1 MNLFPE
7 EILMSANILSGKT
20 MSEELRAEIA
30 SRVSALKARGLTPG
44 LAVILVG
51 NDPASEIYVRNKGNG
66 CTEVGMY
73 SRTINMPA
81 ETTQEELE
89 SAIDALNNDPA
100 IHGILV
106 QLPLPK
112 HLDEN
117 AALAKIL
124 PEKDVDGF
132 HLINAGHM
140 LTGTEGVVAC
150 TPRGALHM
158 IKSTGVNLSGKEAVV
173 IGRSNIVGKPMAMLL
188 LKENCTVT
196 ICHSRTQN
204 LADHTRRADILV
216 AAVGKAGFV
225 TADMVKPGA
234 IVIDVGINRVDG
246 KVKGDVDFDAV
257 KEVAGWITPVPG
269 GVGKMTITML
279 LMNTVEAAE
288 RMLK

>member
-1 MNLFPE
+1 MTA
-7 EILMSANILSGKT
+7 EILDGKK
-20 MSEELRAEIA
+20 MSEGLRKEIA
-30 SRVSALKARGLTPG
+30 ERVARLREQGVVPG
-44 LAVILVG
+44 LAVILAG

-66 CTEVGMY
+66 CAETGMY
-73 SRTINMPA
+73 SRTVKLPE

-89 SAIDALNNDPA
+89 AAIDELNEDDA

-112 HLDEN
+112 HLDEQS
-117 AALAKIL
+117 ALARIK

-140 LTGTEGVVAC
+140 LTGTKGVVAC

-158 IKSTGVNLSGKEAVV
+158 IKSTGIDLNGLEAVV

-188 LKENCTVT
+188 LRENCTVT
-196 ICHSRTQN
+196 ICHSRTKN
-204 LADHTRRADILV
+204 LAEHTRRADILV
-216 AAVGKAGFV
+216 AAVGRAGFV

-234 IVIDVGINRVDG
+234 VVIDVGINRVDG
-246 KVKGDVDFDAV
+246 KVRGDVDFDRV
-257 KEVAGWITPVPG
+257 REVAGWITPVPG

-288 RMLK
+288 RTLQK

>member
-1 MNLFPE
+1 
-7 EILMSANILSGKT
+7 MSAELLSGKT
-20 MSEELRAEIA
+20 MSESLRKEIA
-30 SRVSALKARGLTPG
+30 SRVSALKAKGLTPG

-89 SAIDALNNDPA
+89 TAIDALNNDPA

-132 HLINAGHM
+132 HLINAG
-140 LTGTEGVVAC
+140 
-150 TPRGALHM
+150 RGALHM

-288 RMLK
+288 RTLIAR

>member
-1 MNLFPE
+1 MTAQILDGK
-7 EILMSANILSGKT
+7 LMSEKLRENISHRV
-20 MSEELRAEIA
+20 ELLRE
-30 SRVSALKARGLTPG
+30 KGLIPG

-66 CTEVGMY
+66 CRETGMY
-73 SRTINMPA
+73 SETIKLEA
-81 ETTQEELE
+81 ETSQEKLE
-89 SAIDALNNDPA
+89 NEIERLNKDDR

-132 HLINAGHM
+132 HLLNAGHM
-140 LTGTEGVVAC
+140 MTGTDGVIAC
-150 TPRGALHM
+150 TPKGALYM
-158 IKSTGVNLSGKEAVV
+158 IKSTGIDLNGKEAVV

-188 LKENCTVT
+188 LRENCTVT
-196 ICHSRTQN
+196 ICHSKTKE
-204 LADHTRRADILV
+204 LAEHTKRADILV

-225 TADMVKPGA
+225 TAEMVKSGA
-234 IVIDVGINRVDG
+234 IVIDVGINRVNG
-246 KVKGDVDFDAV
+246 KVRGDVDFESV
-257 KEVAGWITPVPG
+257 KDIAGWITPVPG

-279 LMNTVEAAE
+279 LENTLEAAE
-288 RMLK
+288 RKAASV

>member
-1 MNLFPE
+1 
-7 EILMSANILSGKT
+7 MSANILSGKT

-30 SRVSALKARGLTPG
+30 SRVSSLKEKGVTPG

-112 HLDEN
+112 HLDEQ

-204 LADHTRRADILV
+204 LAEHTRRADILV

-246 KVKGDVDFDAV
+246 KVKGDVDYDAV

>member
-1 MNLFPE
+1 MAAK
-7 EILMSANILSGKT
+7 ILDGKVLS
-20 MSEELRAEIA
+20 AEIREEV
-30 SRVSALKARGLTPG
+30 SRRVEALKQRGVTPG

-51 NDPASEIYVRNKGNG
+51 DDPASEIYVRNKGKG
-66 CTEVGMY
+66 CEETGML
-73 SRTINMPA
+73 SRTVKMDA
-81 ETTQEELE
+81 SVTQEALE
-89 SAIDALNNDPA
+89 AEIDRLNADPA

-106 QLPLPK
+106 QLPLPR
-112 HLDEN
+112 HLDEQ

-132 HLINAGHM
+132 HLINAGRLM
-140 LTGTEGVVAC
+140 TGSEGVIPC
-150 TPRGALHM
+150 TPKGALYM
-158 IKSTGVNLSGKEAVV
+158 IRSTGEELSGKEAVV

-188 LKENCTVT
+188 MRENCTVT
-196 ICHSRTQN
+196 VCHSRTKN
-204 LADHTRRADILV
+204 LAEHTRRADILV

>member
-1 MNLFPE
+1 MAA
-7 EILMSANILSGKT
+7 EILDGKM
-20 MSEELRAEIA
+20 MSEGLRKEIA
-30 SRVSALKARGLTPG
+30 ERVARLREQGVVPG
-44 LAVILVG
+44 LAVILAG

-66 CTEVGMY
+66 CAETGMY
-73 SRTINMPA
+73 SRTVKLPE

-89 SAIDALNNDPA
+89 AAIDELNEDDA

-112 HLDEN
+112 HLDEQS
-117 AALAKIL
+117 ALARIK

-140 LTGTEGVVAC
+140 LTGTKGVVAC

-158 IKSTGVNLSGKEAVV
+158 IKSTGIDLNGLEAVV

-188 LKENCTVT
+188 LRENCTVT
-196 ICHSRTQN
+196 ICHSRTKN
-204 LADHTRRADILV
+204 LAEHTRRADILV
-216 AAVGKAGFV
+216 AAVGRAGFV

-234 IVIDVGINRVDG
+234 VVIDVGINRVDG
-246 KVKGDVDFDAV
+246 KVRGDVDFDRV
-257 KEVAGWITPVPG
+257 REVAGWITPVPG

-288 RMLK
+288 RTLQK

>member
-1 MNLFPE
+1 MAA
-7 EILMSANILSGKT
+7 EILDGKK
-20 MSEELRAEIA
+20 MSEGLRKEIA
-30 SRVSALKARGLTPG
+30 ERVARLREQGVVPG
-44 LAVILVG
+44 LAVILAG

-66 CTEVGMY
+66 CAETGMY
-73 SRTINMPA
+73 SRTVKLPE

-89 SAIDALNNDPA
+89 AAIDELNEDDA

-112 HLDEN
+112 HLDEQS
-117 AALAKIL
+117 ALARIK

-140 LTGTEGVVAC
+140 LTGTKGVVAC

-158 IKSTGVNLSGKEAVV
+158 IKSTGIDLNGLEAVV

-188 LKENCTVT
+188 LRENCTVT
-196 ICHSRTQN
+196 ICHSRTKN
-204 LADHTRRADILV
+204 LAEHTRRADILV
-216 AAVGKAGFV
+216 AAVGRAGFV

-234 IVIDVGINRVDG
+234 VVIDVGINRVDG
-246 KVKGDVDFDAV
+246 KVRGDVDFDRV
-257 KEVAGWITPVPG
+257 REVAGWITPVPG

-288 RMLK
+288 RTLQK

>member
-1 MNLFPE
+1 
-7 EILMSANILSGKT
+7 MSAQILDGKV
-20 MSEELRAEIA
+20 MSDELRAEIA
-30 SRVSALKARGLTPG
+30 KRVAGLKKRGVMPG

-51 NDPASEIYVRNKGNG
+51 NDPASEIYVRNKGKG
-66 CTEVGMY
+66 CEETGIY
-73 SRTINMPA
+73 SRTIHLP
-81 ETTQEELE
+81 EDTTQEELE
-89 SAIDALNNDPA
+89 SEIGKLNADPA

-112 HLDEN
+112 HLDEQ

-140 LTGTEGVVAC
+140 MTGTEGVIAC

-158 IKSTGVNLSGKEAVV
+158 IKSTGIDLNGKEAVV

-188 LKENCTVT
+188 LRENCTVT
-196 ICHSRTQN
+196 ICHSRTKD
-204 LADHTRRADILV
+204 LAEHTRRADILV

-234 IVIDVGINRVDG
+234 VVIDVGINRVDG
-246 KVKGDVDFDAV
+246 KVCGDVDFEPV
-257 KEVAGWITPVPG
+257 KEKASWITPVPG

-279 LMNTVEAAE
+279 LDNTVEAAE
-288 RMLK
+288 RTLNRDR

>member
-1 MNLFPE
+1 MAA
-7 EILMSANILSGKT
+7 EILDGKK
-20 MSEELRAEIA
+20 MSESLRKEIA
-30 SRVSALKARGLTPG
+30 ERVGRLKEQGVTPG

-66 CTEVGMY
+66 CAETGMY
-73 SRTINMPA
+73 SRTIQMPE
-81 ETTQEELE
+81 ETSQEQLE
-89 SAIDALNNDPA
+89 AAIDALNNDPA

-112 HLDEN
+112 HLDEQ
-117 AALAKIL
+117 AALKKIL

-140 LTGTEGVVAC
+140 LTGTEGVIAC
-150 TPRGALHM
+150 TPRGALYM
-158 IKSTGVNLSGKEAVV
+158 IKNTGLDLNGKEAVV

-188 LKENCTVT
+188 LRENCTVT
-196 ICHSRTQN
+196 ICHSRTKN
-204 LADHTRRADILV
+204 LAEHTRRADILV

-234 IVIDVGINRVDG
+234 VVIDVGINRVDG

-279 LMNTVEAAE
+279 LANTVEAAE
-288 RMLK
+288 RTLA

>member
-1 MNLFPE
+1 
-7 EILMSANILSGKT
+7 MSAELLSGKT
-20 MSEELRAEIA
+20 MSESLRKEIA
-30 SRVSALKARGLTPG
+30 SRVSALKAKGLTPG

-140 LTGTEGVVAC
+140 LTGTEGVVA
-150 TPRGALHM
+150 
-158 IKSTGVNLSGKEAVV
+158 GKEAVV

-188 LKENCTVT
+188 MQENCTVT
-196 ICHSRTQN
+196 VCHSRTKN
-204 LADHTRRADILV
+204 LAEHTRRADILV

>member
-1 MNLFPE
+1 M
-7 EILMSANILSGKT
+7 AAQILSGKE
-20 MSEELRAEIA
+20 MSESLRKEIA
-30 SRVSALKARGLTPG
+30 ERVARLKEQGVTPG

-66 CTEVGMY
+66 CAETGMY
-73 SRTINMPA
+73 SRTLNMPE
-81 ETTQEELE
+81 ETTQEQLETAIEELN
-89 SAIDALNNDPA
+89 ADPA

-140 LTGTEGVVAC
+140 LTGTDGVIAC
-150 TPRGALHM
+150 TPRGALYM
-158 IKSTGVNLSGKEAVV
+158 IKSTGLDLNGKEAVV

-188 LKENCTVT
+188 LRENCTVT
-196 ICHSRTQN
+196 MCHSRTKN
-204 LADHTRRADILV
+204 LAEHTRRADILV

-234 IVIDVGINRVDG
+234 VVIDVGINRVDG
-246 KVKGDVDFDAV
+246 KVKGDVDYDAV

-279 LMNTVEAAE
+279 LANTVEAAE
-288 RMLK
+288 RVLAK